1 MYETGKMSF
10 ENSKKRIQ
18 NFVMKYFD
26 RHGYLKNKDPDQVAS
41 ILVYDYL
48 VQNGYKDVAQ
58 NLAKEILDRPDKDFS
73 RKRKLSE
80 CESDESVEKV
90 SKLTDP
96 DRIAFTLVIDYLNKF
111 GYQGFAQEL
120 ETEVKYS
127 KLDLQGLDLQTV
139 LKSQKSKSD
148 RCDPENISINLVID
162 YFNKHGYQG
171 LAQELQNEVNF
182 SRIDLQGLDLS
193 TVIKSVTKVPRIICD
208 KTSTKMSKSRLSQVP
223 ETQMMSSK
231 RKMSKSKVIQV
242 PEEQQPMSSNAS
254 RKRKLDNCD
263 KTGTKVLKL
272 SDPDQLDD
280 LNQRV
285 TITDLFIDKLDD
297 LKSLPQDSEIP
308 KAVKFILDSNIKVR
322 KSVRNTFDI
331 IPKQCKRV
339 YFEKN
344 FAYIRSDKLSGLRY
358 GDASEESLILKQ
370 WNNLVKGVPIYVPEK
385 FLIQIEET
393 TLSWCQTLLGAF
405 LSRDMTE
412 NHRCA
417 SQLFNALISLKK
429 RKGGLTPEEDEL
441 ILALGAR
448 NAPSTEWKKLATDMG
463 RSVDRLW
470 ARLHYLKNDKGKST
484 RFARFTLE
492 EDRKI
497 LEYVNERFD
506 ISSSESLKSMKSS
519 DLHGLTKVI
528 ARGQTIIVNR
538 WRGILMPAILSY
550 LYGVPEIQWR
560 NEFLKFIIHQK
571 VMNLTSINWTDV
583 LQKWPYQTKFNLT
596 RTLDIASRY
605 CKDNN
610 TDANSPLYKQV
621 SNYLSHPIKKGISL
635 RQQDQRRAVLKIF
648 DEIRSGNKQ

>member
-96 DRIAFTLVIDYLNKF
+96 DRIAFTLVIDYLNKI
-111 GYQGFAQEL
+111 GYQVFAQEL

-193 TVIKSVTKVPRIICD
+193 TVIKTVTKVPRIICD

-308 KAVKFILDSNIKVR
+308 KVVKFILDSNIKVR
-322 KSVRNTFDI
+322 RSMRNTMHLASMTKFSEI
-331 IPKQCKRV
+331 SKLFP
-339 YFEKN
+339 
-344 FAYIRSDKLSGLRY
+344 YIYSSNLSSLRY
-358 GDASEESLILKQ
+358 GETSEESLILKQ
-370 WNNLVKGVPIYVPEK
+370 WDNLLEKVPVYVPQRLLK
-385 FLIQIEET
+385 HIEET
-393 TLSWCQTLLGAF
+393 ALYWIRMLLGAY
-405 LSRDMTE
+405 LSQDLTE
-412 NHRCA
+412 VHRSA
-417 SQLFNALISLKK
+417 AQLTRALFSLKK
-429 RKGGLTPEEDEL
+429 RKGAFTPEEDEL
-441 ILALGAR
+441 VLALDAE
-448 NAPSTEWKKLATDMG
+448 NASNEEFKRLAMELG
-463 RSVDRLW
+463 RTAAILKGRLN
-470 ARLHYLKNDKGKST
+470 YLQNDKGKT
-484 RFARFTLE
+484 ARYLRFTLE

-497 LEYVNERFD
+497 LEYINERFD
-506 ISSSESLKSMKSS
+506 ISSTESIKSIKRT
-519 DLHGLTKVI
+519 DLHDITQII
-528 ARGQTIIVNR
+528 ARGRKIIISR
-538 WRGILMPAILSY
+538 WDLTLMPTILSY
-550 LYGVPEIQWR
+550 LYGVPEIQWK
-560 NEFLKFIIHQK
+560 EGFLKYVVEQK
-571 VMNLTSINWTDV
+571 VMNLTSMNWTDV
-583 LQKWPYQTKFNLT
+583 LQKWPYQTKFSLT
-596 RTLDIASRY
+596 KLLDTASQYSKEKR
-605 CKDNN
+605 
-610 TDANSPLYKQV
+610 PLYQQV
-621 SNYLSHPIKKGISL
+621 SAYLSHPIKPVPQNLI
-635 RQQDQRRAVLKIF
+635 DQKRAILKMF